1 MGKLEKWTLE
11 FYTAIAGYKWDDLD
25 WYINA
30 ILDHW
35 DAIDNSEAQ
44 HKIELDNDI
53 KQACPTDPFL
63 RVMCEWCQ

>member
-1 MGKLEKWTLE
+1 MGKLEKWTVE
-11 FYTAIAGYKWDDLD
+11 FYTAVANYKWDDLD

-35 DAIDNSEAQ
+35 DIIDNSEIQ

-53 KQACPTDPFL
+53 KQVCSTDPFE
-63 RVMCEWCQ
+63 RVMCTSCQ